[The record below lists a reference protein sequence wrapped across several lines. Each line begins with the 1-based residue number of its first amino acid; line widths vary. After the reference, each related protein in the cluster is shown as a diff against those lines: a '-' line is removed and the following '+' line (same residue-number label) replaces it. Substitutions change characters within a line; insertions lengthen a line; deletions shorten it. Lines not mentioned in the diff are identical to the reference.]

1 MKMLAVCIH
10 QNRTQRLGLIAT
22 GQWVFSL
29 AELPSLRHWLYSI
42 FPCLSTIQFN
52 FFLPPLVISVCLSLN
67 TYTHTHTHTLA
78 DIFWGMVMHL
88 GTHTLYVCAHMCTAI
103 CGTDKKNKAML
114 LLFSTPLISG
124 WFQFSLAKLL
134 TNINFTKEVQKLF
147 AVSAC
152 SLSNPQP

>member
-1 MKMLAVCIH
+1 MKILAVCIH

-42 FPCLSTIQFN
+42 SPCLSTIQIN

-67 TYTHTHTHTLA
+67 THTHTSWHVLRYGHAPRHTYIVCLC
-78 DIFWGMVMHL
+78 
-88 GTHTLYVCAHMCTAI
+88 TYVHSYMWNRQ
-103 CGTDKKNKAML
+103 KNEAML
-114 LLFSTPLISG
+114 FLYSTPVISG

-147 AVSAC
+147 AVPVC
-152 SLSNPQP
+152 SLSNPQL